1 MKNKT
6 VMERRIQINKSQ
18 WEQLLPDDRRW
29 WYLPVAEDNVTDVAI
44 RYNKS
49 SGSEKDVEIPEWIGE
64 YRVRRI
70 GRQGF
75 SFNREL
81 RSVAIPQ
88 TVEKI
93 DYGAFAHCENLE
105 RVILSRG
112 LKTIDWNVFEGCT
125 VLRTI
130 MLPDGVTRIGNKAFY
145 RCSALESIYIPASVT
160 HIGEDA
166 FSECGGAKGHSVTR
180 TATRPTPSLSS
191 FTSRREMDDYYGPD
205 VAFAAT
211 GAPAEA
217 LEEMDRELAKHST
230 YTYTEYVNGGTG
242 RLMFYVKEG
251 SYAHKWC
258 SHRGCQ
264 VKFY

>member
-6 VMERRIQINKSQ
+6 VMERRIQINKHQ
-18 WEQLLPDDRRW
+18 WEQLLPNDPHW
-29 WYLPVAEDNVTDVAI
+29 WYLPVAEDNDTDIVI
-44 RYNKS
+44 RYSKAT
-49 SGSEKDVEIPEWIGE
+49 GSEKDMNIPECIGG
-64 YRVRRI
+64 YRVSQI
-70 GRQGF
+70 GRQAF
-75 SFNREL
+75 AFNEEL
-81 RSVAIPQ
+81 RSVSIPK

-105 RVILSRG
+105 KVVLSRG

-125 VLRTI
+125 ALRTI

-166 FSECGGAKGHSVTR
+166 FSECGGAKGRSVTR
-180 TATRPTPSLSS
+180 TVTRPTPSLRS
-191 FTSRREMDDYYGPD
+191 FTSRREMEDYYGPD